1 VSSDGI
7 HFQLIMLKLIDQK
20 ITADEMLELCDAHFK
35 TMIKFVVDVKTGK
48 LIAGGELHADAE
60 QEFLSLGASQSDLWG
75 GNLYPLK
82 KGKDR
87 IEYTSLINIRPRDNN
102 FGMEVENKELQD
114 QIKNIVENLLMK
126 PDDHMA

>member
-1 VSSDGI
+1 MSSDGI

-75 GNLYPLK
+75 GNLYPW
-82 KGKDR
+82 KDEKNR
-87 IEYTSLINIRPRDNN
+87 IEYTSLINIRPSDNN
-102 FGMEVENKELQD
+102 YGMEVENHSIQCE
-114 QIKNIVENLLMK
+114 IKKTVEALLLGS
-126 PDDHMA
+126 DDHMA

>member
-1 VSSDGI
+1 MSSDGI

-35 TMIKFVVDVKTGK
+35 TMIKFVVDVKTVK

-75 GNLYPLK
+75 GN
-82 KGKDR
+82 
-87 IEYTSLINIRPRDNN
+87 
-102 FGMEVENKELQD
+102 
-114 QIKNIVENLLMK
+114 
-126 PDDHMA
+126 